1 MWSGDYH
8 SMWDLDVP
16 PTRPLS
22 GWAFRAPHGKLH
34 VKFLTLLSHQLL
46 NSNSGWF
53 PVVCFDRVDLH
64 AVGVTSVTTSEN
76 TQALGRR
83 SCNRRG
89 YGILCCYSLLSSLHF
104 HLLPLVI
111 CHIVIVNTY
120 LALRIWDFC
129 RLLCLHRLPLL
140 DLAHIDWRQSE
151 IGGSLRRKQRQRTV
165 AGTCSVPSSQ

>member
-1 MWSGDYH
+1 MRPRR
-8 SMWDLDVP
+8 P
-16 PTRPLS
+16 PHAATERMSLPSSTRQTS
-22 GWAFRAPHGKLH
+22 CEVLH
-34 VKFLTLLSHQLL
+34 ATLTSALQQ
-46 NSNSGWF
+46 NSGWF

-89 YGILCCYSLLSSLHF
+89 DGILCCYSLLSSLHF

-111 CHIVIVNTY
+111 CHIVIVHTY

-151 IGGSLRRKQRQRTV
+151 IEGSLRRKQRQRTV

>member
-1 MWSGDYH
+1 M
-8 SMWDLDVP
+8 
-16 PTRPLS
+16 
-22 GWAFRAPHGKLH
+22 
-34 VKFLTLLSHQLL
+34 TLLSHQLL

-53 PVVCFDRVDLH
+53 PVVCLDRVDLH

-76 TQALGRR
+76 TQALRRR

-89 YGILCCYSLLSSLHF
+89 DGILCCYSLLSSLHF

-129 RLLCLHRLPLL
+129 RLLCLHRLPLE
-140 DLAHIDWRQSE
+140 DLVHIDSRQSGIE
-151 IGGSLRRKQRQRTV
+151 RRWWRKQPHAPWRELKLLL
-165 AGTCSVPSSQ
+165 GTKKGRSHLKFSEFFFNFSLNLR